1 MVKDAN
7 GETMSKSKGN
17 VVPPSSVIDPFG
29 ADTMRL
35 AILFIAPPE
44 KDFDW
49 DEEAVAGAN
58 RFIKRA
64 WRIVWQLANAGDASA
79 RLIPGSLDAAA
90 KKLYR
95 ERHRTLAKCTED
107 FDRQQFNT
115 AISAIMELVNAASAY
130 LNATDAAPD
139 ARRRTVLARRKRYR
153 ELARS
158 HLPVLGRRALARG
171 TRPHRERLHRAVA
184 GVRHRR
190 GRDRYGRD
198 CRSGAWQA
206 AQPRGDFRDGHA
218 RRDAC
223 CRRGGCRQVD

>member
-90 KKLYR
+90 KKLA
-95 ERHRTLAKCTED
+95 RHLA
-107 FDRQQFNT
+107 
-115 AISAIMELVNAASAY
+115 
-130 LNATDAAPD
+130 DA
-139 ARRRTVLARRKRYR
+139 
-153 ELARS
+153 
-158 HLPVLGRRALARG
+158 GARG
-171 TRPHRERLHRAVA
+171 HASTASSSTP
-184 GVRHRR
+184 
-190 GRDRYGRD
+190 
-198 CRSGAWQA
+198 RSAPSWSL
-206 AQPRGDFRDGHA
+206 
-218 RRDAC
+218 
-223 CRRGGCRQVD
+223 